1 MLVKKTN
8 RKSLSFWS
16 VKKQCILT
24 ILLVFNLYFIHN
36 NSFAHAKRRKRKR
49 SSSSEVKFDGDSYD
63 LDDPSADHRSEGIRR
78 SESNDHTGAVESFR
92 AAVKFEKMDKG
103 GAHMNLGV
111 ALMRLGNNR
120 DASTAKQIYFDSLE
134 NFEKAES
141 LGTMVGDNKKAIYDN
156 CEIRYKEHCDVV
168 FADLRGNVR
177 VLGTYSKNGGDDDD
191 NWDDDEVDDWSDED
205 DDDKDDDSKK
215 SDEDD
220 GLFDDDDNED
230 DDWNVEDEDWA
241 E

>member
-1 MLVKKTN
+1 M
-8 RKSLSFWS
+8 RKHFTTIITI
-16 VKKQCILT
+16 IL
-24 ILLVFNLYFIHN
+24 IINLYVLNDN
-36 NSFAHAKRRKRKR
+36 NVANAKRRKRKR
-49 SSSSEVKFDGDSYD
+49 SVGEVKFDGESYD
-63 LDDPSADHRSEGIRR
+63 VDDPMADHRSEGIRR
-78 SESNDHTGAVESFR
+78 SEANDHTGAVESFR

-141 LGTMVGDNKKAIYDN
+141 LGTTIGDNKKAIYDN

-177 VLGTYSKNGGDDDD
+177 VLGTYSSKKKGGDDDD
-191 NWDDDEVDDWSDED
+191 DWDDDEIDDWDESD
-205 DDDKDDDSKK
+205 DDDGSDDKSK
-215 SDEDD
+215 SAEEDD
-220 GLFDDDDNED
+220 GLFDDDDD
-230 DDWNVEDEDWA
+230 DAEDWNVEDEDWA

>member
-1 MLVKKTN
+1 MLVKKIN
-8 RKSLSFWS
+8 NSSSSFCGIR
-16 VKKQCILT
+16 KQCILT
-24 ILLVFNLYFIHN
+24 IILIINLYFVNN
-36 NSFAHAKRRKRKR
+36 NSFAHAKRRKRR
-49 SSSSEVKFDGDSYD
+49 QSSSEVKFDGDSYD
-63 LDDPSADHRSEGIRR
+63 LEDPVADHRSEGIRR
-78 SESNDHTGAVESFR
+78 SEANDHTGAVESFR

-141 LGTMVGDNKKAIYDN
+141 LGTMIGDNKKAIYDN

-177 VLGTYSKNGGDDDD
+177 VLGTYAKKGGDDDD
-191 NWDDDEVDDWSDED
+191 NWDDDEVDDWD
-205 DDDKDDDSKK
+205 DDDDAEDDNDSKK
-215 SDEDD
+215 SEEDD
-220 GLFDDDDNED
+220 GLFDDDDKED